1 MKRLIIKLKLVFTM
15 TNFEKVKN
23 ALSKVTKLKP
33 DFTMMNEKVKK
44 AFSKTT
50 KFLLSNKEVIIFLML
65 LIIAWTFL
73 FCFVNLPPDLP
84 DLRGKPIKITCNDEK
99 INYPMKP
106 IKDPTT
112 KNDFYAHGIGA
123 SLTSLFL
130 SFILIKLRRLVE
142 NSDSSCCSI
151 ILLCVRPL
159 LWTLTLFTGSV
170 FVWLWVNNGPTETL
184 APNFLAACKPQGL
197 DLLCSP
203 DSSHPDDWNP
213 VVWVTC
219 TTPPEMWIPAL
230 SNALPPLAAVQ
241 AYLTFAAII
250 YIIYY
255 WKWEGARRPSAITL
269 CYLPFVILSFGF
281 TVYGVISDNV
291 ANFDKEFVSGYL
303 KCFAVACVWLAVDSF
318 WQKTKKELKLP
329 RHWNDPPPQSGQIPT
344 NPTPSL
350 HEPPAT
356 TATTRETE
364 NAYQTIYPELP
375 PEYENPPSYGASV
388 TARY

>member
-1 MKRLIIKLKLVFTM
+1 M

-23 ALSKVTKLKP
+23 ALSKVTNLKP

-44 AFSKTT
+44 AFSKST
-50 KFLLSNKEVIIFLML
+50 KFLSSKKKVIVFLMF
-65 LIIAWTFL
+65 LIIAWIFL
-73 FCFVNLPPDLP
+73 LCFVKLPPDLP
-84 DLRGKPIKITCNDEK
+84 DLSGKPIKVQCNDEK

-106 IKDPTT
+106 IKDPTV
-112 KNDFYAHGIGA
+112 KDYYAHEIGA
-123 SLTSLFL
+123 SFL
-130 SFILIKLRRLVE
+130 SLLISFIIIKKRRQTE
-142 NSDSSCCSI
+142 NSDSSWCCSK
-151 ILLCVRPL
+151 ILLLVQL
-159 LWTLTLFTGSV
+159 VLWILSLITGSV
-170 FVWLWVNNGPTETL
+170 FAWLWVNNGPTETL

-203 DSSHPDDWNP
+203 DSHPEDWNP

-230 SNALPPLAAVQ
+230 SNALPPLVAVQ

-250 YIIYY
+250 YIIYN
-255 WKWEGARRPSAITL
+255 WKWEGEWPTVFQLGFLAI
-269 CYLPFVILSFGF
+269 CINFAGWV
-281 TVYGVISDNV
+281 VYGVITNNV

-303 KCFAVACVWLAVDSF
+303 KCFVVACVWLAVDSF

-329 RHWNDPPPQSGQIPT
+329 CHWNDPTPQTGPIPI
-344 NPTPSL
+344 NPTPPL

-364 NAYQTIYPELP
+364 NAYQSIYPELP
-375 PEYENPPSYGASV
+375 PEYENHPSYGASV